1 MAATEAAASDS
12 AKIRFLFICS
22 PSSIC
27 ADEHCTEPGSL
38 LDAEAHRP
46 LSHRSGYRA
55 PPVTLAWASVLSPD
69 RRRESRQTHGSAGLG
84 KGAAH
89 GVVRSERTCAA
100 APDLDRPVPDGVRAP
115 TSQVH
120 ETRPRTAVGGCAF
133 LPL

>member
-1 MAATEAAASDS
+1 MAGTEAAASDS

-100 APDLDRPVPDGVRAP
+100 AADLDRPCTRRPFGLRQAK
-115 TSQVH
+115 SMRRVH
-120 ETRPRTAVGGCAF
+120 AQRWAAARS
-133 LPL
+133 